1 MVRQYFKQHWHVA
14 GYLLALTLSSASA
27 APAASPLTAEDQE
40 LIARSRELIRQADAT
55 LLAPVSDGVSNP
67 ALPESPPAA
76 LLPGKDQG
84 QTLSADHAP
93 TPQGTRWLLFAS
105 LSLGDNALKSIF
117 REAAAADMT
126 VVFRGIPE
134 GMTLGQGIRH
144 LHRLLADLDPLPS
157 VILDPESFRAWV
169 VSTVPQVV
177 QLQDGVLIV
186 RAAGIS
192 SRDWLQQRSDAGARG
207 DLGTWGP
214 VVIPTEQDLLET
226 LQARIGGLDLSAL
239 KEQALANFWSRQT
252 FTDLPVATHDHT
264 QWLDPT
270 TAMQAALRDAEG
282 KALVP
287 AGTRINPLSHLR
299 FRQALV
305 VFDARD
311 SRQRKR
317 VEDWLASHPA
327 AFSPPSPAPVADDS
341 TDTYATKYSR
351 ITLVTTG
358 IQPSHGWQGWAALE
372 KQFARP
378 VYLLNTTLQSRF
390 QLREVPAVIDAV
402 GERVRVRYL
411 AVPERGTGI

>member
-1 MVRQYFKQHWHVA
+1 MVRQYFRQHWHVA
-14 GYLLALTLSSASA
+14 GYLLALTLSTASA
-27 APAASPLTAEDQE
+27 ALAASPLTAEDQE

-55 LLAPVSDGVSNP
+55 LLAPTSDGVSNP

-76 LLPGKDQG
+76 LPQGKDQG
-84 QTLSADHAP
+84 QRLSADHAS

-105 LSLGDNALKSIF
+105 LSLGDNALKTIF

-126 VVFRGIPE
+126 VVFRGIPD

-157 VILDPESFRAWV
+157 VILDPDSFRAWGV
-169 VSTVPQVV
+169 TTVPQVV
-177 QLQDGVLIV
+177 HLKNGVLIA
-186 RAAGIS
+186 RAAGIT
-192 SRDWLQQRSDAGARG
+192 SRDWLQQRSEAGARG

-214 VVIPTEQDLLET
+214 VMLPIEPDLLET
-226 LQARIGGLDLSAL
+226 LQARVEVLDLAAL
-239 KEQALANFWSRQT
+239 KEKALVNFWPRQT

-270 TAMQAALRDAEG
+270 IAMQAALRDAEG
-282 KALVP
+282 KVLVP
-287 AGTRINPLSHLR
+287 AGTRINPLRHLP
-299 FRQALV
+299 FRQAVV

-311 SRQRKR
+311 PLQRKR
-317 VEDWLASHPA
+317 VGDWLEVHPA
-327 AFSPPSPAPVADDS
+327 AFSPPSRAPNADDF
-341 TDTYATKYSR
+341 TDEHVNPYQR

-358 IQPSHGWQGWAALE
+358 IEPSHGWQGWAALE

-378 VYLLNTTLQSRF
+378 VYLLNGALQTRF

-411 AVPERGTGI
+411 AVTEHGAGT